1 MSNLFNF
8 QEQQES
14 TGGNKVFGL
23 NKDCTLKSIEYKTT
37 EKGEYLSL
45 IFNVGGSDT
54 YFSVFPIS
62 KIYYKREEIHKGHPE
77 FEKLQLEAYKNLN
90 EFFSTLM
97 GIFISEDKVKELY
110 ASGKIKDFKSLCAYT
125 EKAIK
130 SNKDWENEK
139 IDLFLQWQRK
149 FSPNQ
154 TMTFLE
160 IPPFGINNIKNEKFI
175 CKAMEGDFKEDRT
188 KTHLKYI
195 NEKGEEHLFK
205 RGAYYLAEGNEYLE
219 QQSLGKSHGNSAK
232 AKSVEEDVFG
242 SASTVDVKDE
252 VEDDDLP
259 F

>member
-1 MSNLFNF
+1 MSNLFKF

-62 KIYYKREEIHKGHPE
+62 KIYYKREEIHKGHPK
-77 FEKLQLEAYKNLN
+77 FEAEQEQAYKNLS
-90 EFFSTLM
+90 EFFCTLM
-97 GIFISEDKVKELY
+97 EVYIDREKVIELFN
-110 ASGKIKDFKSLCAYT
+110 SGKIKDFKSLCAYT

-130 SNKDWENEK
+130 SNKNWENEK

-195 NEKGEEHLFK
+195 NEKGEEHIFK

-219 QQSLGKSHGNSAK
+219 QQSLGKSHGSSAK